1 MITRNSKQPTALG
14 VYIFAGGFSV
24 GVRDHFKLL
33 GHFEDGPF
41 GADTSRKNLGI
52 EVWDKKDAWPVADFA
67 GRVDFLYANP
77 PCAPWSSNSSG
88 RRVPWQ
94 HDPRVSCVHATF
106 DLLEK
111 IQPKIWALESVRPM
125 FSKGRELVDSMATR
139 AMEMGYEPTALLV
152 NAAYHGV
159 PQIRKRFFL
168 VLSRVALEW
177 PVASH
182 AEPLTVGE
190 AFKRKLPKGPIY
202 QMSKEM
208 LSIAA
213 DVGPGESFADLYSRR
228 NARLVS
234 AAKRY
239 NKKVRGRPT
248 WNMKRLDAKRP
259 APVMISACVHP
270 REHRHLTPNEQ
281 GVLCGFP
288 PEYQFHESICR
299 ASAEVAKGVTPPVG
313 RYLAGVA
320 RAGIEARK
328 KIKIPTYRVVE
339 VLPDRVDAKNLEVV
353 P

>member
-1 MITRNSKQPTALG
+1 MTTRNRKEPTALG

-52 EVWDKKDAWPVADFA
+52 DVWENKAAWPVADFA
-67 GRVDFLYANP
+67 GRVDFMYANP

-88 RRVPWQ
+88 RRVPWR

-106 DLLEK
+106 DLLGK
-111 IQPKIWALESVRPM
+111 IQPKVWALESVRPM
-125 FSKGRELVDSMATR
+125 FTKGRELVDSMAAR
-139 AMEMGYEPTALLV
+139 AIDLGYEPTALMV

-159 PQIRKRFFL
+159 PQVRKRFFL
-168 VLSRVALEW
+168 VLSKVHLEW
-177 PVASH
+177 STASH
-182 AEPLTVGE
+182 AEPITVKQ
-190 AFKRKLPKGPIY
+190 ALKQRLPKGPIY

-208 LSIAA
+208 LDIAHE
-213 DVGPGESFADLYSRR
+213 VGPGESFADLYTRR

-234 AAKRY
+234 AAKRHG
-239 NKKVRGRPT
+239 KKVRGRPT
-248 WNMKRLDAKRP
+248 WNMKRLDADRP

-288 PEYQFHESICR
+288 PDYQFHPSICR

-313 RYLAGVA
+313 RYLASVV
-320 RAGIEARK
+320 RSGIDARK
-328 KIKIPTYRVVE
+328 PVRTPQYRLVE
-339 VLPDRVDAKNLEVV
+339 VLPDQIITKSLEINV
-353 P
+353 